1 MAKDVVVN
9 SGAMYNAL
17 TNGSKIVGKIF
28 ADSDFRIDGEVE
40 GTITCNGKV
49 VIGQKGILKGSISC
63 VNAEIIGTVEGD
75 VTVSD
80 SLSLRASAVIKGDV
94 KTKIL
99 MVEPNAIFN
108 GTCSMSDNVVLPKPT
123 ATAPVNPQ
131 SGNAE
136 LFSSVKPSGK

>member
-1 MAKDVVVN
+1 MENCNFEASKIKTTIKIMAKEVVA
-9 SGAMYNAL
+9 SPGAMYNAL

-49 VIGQKGILKGSISC
+49 VIGQKGFLKGSISC

-75 VTVSD
+75 IVVTET
-80 SLSLRASAVIKGDV
+80 LSLRGTAVIKGDV
-94 KTKIL
+94 KTKVL

-108 GTCSMSDNVVLPKPT
+108 GTCSMKDNVNV
-123 ATAPVNPQ
+123 
-131 SGNAE
+131 SAE
-136 LFSSVKPSGK
+136 

>member
-1 MAKDVVVN
+1 MAKDVVFN

-28 ADSDFRIDGEVE
+28 ADTDFRIDGEVE

-75 VTVSD
+75 VVVSE
-80 SLSLRASAVIKGDV
+80 SLSLRSSDVIKGDV
-94 KTKIL
+94 KTKVLI
-99 MVEPNAIFN
+99 VEQNAVFN
-108 GTCSMSDNVVLPKPT
+108 GTCSMTDTVVASKPSVVG
-123 ATAPVNPQ
+123 A
-131 SGNAE
+131 NAE
-136 LFSSVKPSGK
+136 LFTNVKASNK

>member
-1 MAKDVVVN
+1 MAKEIVSN
-9 SGAMYNAL
+9 PGAMYNAL

-40 GTITCNGKV
+40 GTINCNGKV

-75 VTVSD
+75 IMVSET
-80 SLSLRASAVIKGDV
+80 LSLRSTAIIKGDV

-99 MVEPNAIFN
+99 MVEPNAVFN
-108 GTCSMSDNVVLPKPT
+108 GTCSMRENINI
-123 ATAPVNPQ
+123 PVT
-131 SGNAE
+131 E
-136 LFSSVKPSGK
+136 

>member
-28 ADSDFRIDGEVE
+28 ADTDFRIDGEVE

-63 VNAEIIGTVEGD
+63 VNAEIIGSVEGD
-75 VTVSD
+75 IVVTET
-80 SLSLRASAVIKGDV
+80 LSLRGTAVIKGDV

-99 MVEPNAIFN
+99 MVEPNAVFN
-108 GTCSMSDNVVLPKPT
+108 GTCSMKDS
-123 ATAPVNPQ
+123 
-131 SGNAE
+131 SGVSSAE
-136 LFSSVKPSGK
+136 

>member
-1 MAKDVVVN
+1 MENCNFEASKIKTTIKIMAKEVVA
-9 SGAMYNAL
+9 SPGAMYNAL

-49 VIGQKGILKGSISC
+49 VIGQKGFLKGSISC

-75 VTVSD
+75 IVVTET
-80 SLSLRASAVIKGDV
+80 LSLRGTAVIKGDV

-108 GTCSMSDNVVLPKPT
+108 GTCSMKDNV
-123 ATAPVNPQ
+123 
-131 SGNAE
+131 
-136 LFSSVKPSGK
+136 SVSVE

>member
-1 MAKDVVVN
+1 MAKEIVSN
-9 SGAMYNAL
+9 PGAMYNAL

-40 GTITCNGKV
+40 GTINCNGKV

-75 VTVSD
+75 IMVSET
-80 SLSLRASAVIKGDV
+80 LSLRSTAIIKGDV

-99 MVEPNAIFN
+99 IVEPNAVFN
-108 GTCSMSDNVVLPKPT
+108 GTCSMRENLNI
-123 ATAPVNPQ
+123 PVT
-131 SGNAE
+131 E
-136 LFSSVKPSGK
+136 

>member
-1 MAKDVVVN
+1 MAKEIVT
-9 SGAMYNAL
+9 SPGAMYNAL

-49 VIGQKGILKGSISC
+49 VVGQKGYLKGTISC
-63 VNAEIIGTVEGD
+63 VNAEIVGTVEGD
-75 VTVSD
+75 IVVTET
-80 SLSLRASAVIKGDV
+80 LSLRSTAIIKGEV

-108 GTCSMSDNVVLPKPT
+108 GTCSMKDDSVSISV
-123 ATAPVNPQ
+123 
-131 SGNAE
+131 AE
-136 LFSSVKPSGK
+136 